1 MFDYVEMIYDLQSV
15 KPTSELKST
24 KKQILLVLLHI
35 FKYITSLTLRC
46 LSIFFYSIILAATYT
61 LYSTFFHK
69 FLYNFYA
76 SKQLIDGATLLYSLC
91 SSCPLFQVS
100 PLNTLPS
107 TLNTASYHFD
117 GCGYHK
123 LISNNRSCDKIVNL
137 HVWTNYRI

>member
-15 KPTSELKST
+15 KPTSELKCT

>member
-24 KKQILLVLLHI
+24 KKQILLVLIHI

>member
-1 MFDYVEMIYDLQSV
+1 MYEEADSASLVTHI
-15 KPTSELKST
+15 
-24 KKQILLVLLHI
+24 QIHHI
-35 FKYITSLTLRC
+35 FDSTL
-46 LSIFFYSIILAATYT
+46 SVNIFYSIILAATYT